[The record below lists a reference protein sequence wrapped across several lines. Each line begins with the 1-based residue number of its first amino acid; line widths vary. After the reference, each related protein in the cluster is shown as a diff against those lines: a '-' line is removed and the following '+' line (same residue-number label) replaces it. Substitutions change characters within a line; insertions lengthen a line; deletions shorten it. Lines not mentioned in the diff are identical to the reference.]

1 MVQFGVQFSTA
12 MCEMGELRHAWA
24 QAEALGFDWISGQ
37 DHFYTMRAPKAG
49 AFEALTAH
57 AALAALTTR
66 ARLGCLVYA
75 AGYRHPAVMANAFVT
90 IDHLSNGRLEVG
102 MGAGWLQAEYEDYG
116 LPWEPTPVRL
126 RRLKEHVEVM
136 RSLWLNDTTDYDG
149 EFYTLRNARCDP
161 KPVQRSPRI
170 WIGAA
175 GPKAL
180 RVAAEVGDGWNA
192 NFLGPDEFAARA
204 AMLRDLAPR
213 SFAVGASMPL
223 VIAEPGQLDAVMQE
237 RYGATAEQQKPAAL
251 AGSIDQIVDKIGRY
265 VDAGADWII
274 LALRPPFELDE
285 LARFAEEV
293 APHFA
298 PAR

>member
-49 AFEALTAH
+49 SFEALTAH

-102 MGAGWLQAEYEDYG
+102 MGAGWLQAEYEAYG

-126 RRLKEHVEVM
+126 RRLKEVVEVM

-149 EFYTLRNARCDP
+149 EFYTLRDARCDP

-213 SFAVGASMPL
+213 EFAVGASMPL

-251 AGSIDQIVDKIGRY
+251 AGSIAQITDKIGRY
-265 VDAGADWII
+265 VEAGADWIV
-274 LALRPPFELDE
+274 LAMRPPFELDE
-285 LARFAEEV
+285 LARFAEEI

-298 PAR
+298 GRS